1 MYKVYF
7 KKSAAKELSR
17 LPIAVIKRIQKVVIQ
32 LEINLFPGNSRK
44 LEGLESFYRI
54 RVGDYRVVYL
64 VEKTVKIVTVTKVG
78 HRREVYKR
86 I

>member
-32 LEINLFPGNSRK
+32 LEINPFPGNSRK
-44 LEGLESFYRI
+44 LEGPGNLYRI
-54 RVGDYRVVYL
+54 RVGDYKVVYL

>member
-17 LPIAVIKRIQKVVIQ
+17 LPIAVIKRIQKIVIQ
-32 LEINLFPGNSRK
+32 LEINPFPDNSRK
-44 LEGLESFYRI
+44 LIGLEGLYRI